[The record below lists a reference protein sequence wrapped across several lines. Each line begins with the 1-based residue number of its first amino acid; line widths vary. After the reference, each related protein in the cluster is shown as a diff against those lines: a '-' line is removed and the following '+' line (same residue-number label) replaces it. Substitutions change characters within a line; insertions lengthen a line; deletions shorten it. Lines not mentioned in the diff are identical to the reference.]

1 MFSPNAS
8 VSFNIDFQKT
18 SRKLPA
24 AKISCSGINIFSRCY
39 QNLHDG
45 IFRTIIVFVLLIRVG
60 APGPAFSANQPVEKT
75 YVLDTV
81 VVTARGRDSLVSA
94 TPGGVGAIGAEEI
107 FYRHPPA
114 LADMA
119 ARIPGVSKA
128 NDSLWGADVNIRGLG
143 RNRMI
148 VLIDGCRINT
158 GTDINAQFGLIDPM
172 EVERVEVLK
181 GPISALYGS
190 GSIGGVVNIITRQTD
205 FTEAPLWQ
213 GAASAAGATNPGGYG
228 AYGNIAHTDAGQWV
242 YASAGR
248 RDYSSYEDGDGDRV
262 HNSRFDDVSGK
273 VQLSRQWN
281 GQHRSRIQFQR
292 YQAND
297 VGIPG
302 SGTANLPVNS
312 DVTYPDLSRT
322 LINVNHDMDFDAMR
336 LTASRLNAYFQ
347 RIDRNVRI
355 DRFTAGPIAE
365 IRPEATHDT
374 MGAVWRNHLEMGP
387 HQLTAGI
394 DVWNWEYEGT
404 RTRRFADGRTV
415 VDMPLADSSYLS
427 AGVFA
432 EDDWGVTEQVT
443 VNAGLRIDH
452 ITAESEDLYKSIVP
466 PGDLIR
472 AGAKET
478 DMSWN
483 AHAGLTWQVISNW
496 SMTLIAASSYRAPDL
511 LDRFKYIYFSADSE
525 LYGNPDLDPER
536 SVFVE
541 TGIHYRRSGL
551 GASVNGFYNE
561 VADMIADPSPSG
573 GIRQLEN
580 IDKARIY
587 GMEADCRWF
596 LNMDWSIYGN
606 LAFARGRDVENS
618 RELAFVPPL
627 NGLAGLRWDD
637 GRRFWSSLEVE
648 WAADQHRTPAGV
660 ESADAWAVINLAA
673 GCRFAF
679 AATRH
684 DLVLRVDNLTDADY
698 RTYLSTSRGFVLKE
712 PGINAALIW
721 MTAF

>member
-1 MFSPNAS
+1 M
-8 VSFNIDFQKT
+8 
-18 SRKLPA
+18 R
-24 AKISCSGINIFSRCY
+24 
-39 QNLHDG
+39 DG
-45 IFRTIIVFVLLIRVG
+45 VCGVIAVFVLMICLS
-60 APGPAFSANQPVEKT
+60 APVPAFTTDRPVEKT

-94 TPGGVGAIGAEEI
+94 TPGGVGAVGAEEI
-107 FYRHPPA
+107 LYRRPPA
-114 LADMA
+114 LADMV

-143 RNRMI
+143 RNRVVI
-148 VLIDGCRINT
+148 LIDGCRVNT
-158 GTDINAQFGLIDPM
+158 ATDINAQFGLIDPM

-190 GSIGGVVNIITRQTD
+190 GSIGGVINIITRQAD
-205 FTEAPLWQ
+205 FSERPQWQ
-213 GAASAAGATNPGGYG
+213 GAVSVAGASNPGGYG
-228 AYGNIAHTDAGQWV
+228 AYGNIAHTNADQWI

-248 RDYSSYEDGDGDRV
+248 RDYGSYEDGAGNRV
-262 HNSRFDDVSGK
+262 RNSQFDDFQGK
-273 VQLSRQWN
+273 VQLSRRWN
-281 GQHRSRIQFQR
+281 ENNRSRIQAQR
-292 YQAND
+292 YQAGE

-302 SGTANLPVNS
+302 SGIANLPVNS
-312 DVTYPDLSRT
+312 DVAYPDLSRT
-322 LINVNHDMDFDAMR
+322 LVNFSHDVDFESMR

-347 RIDRNVRI
+347 RIDREVRI
-355 DRFTAGPIAE
+355 DRFTGGPIAE

-404 RTRRFADGRTV
+404 RTRRFADGRSV
-415 VDMPLADSSYLS
+415 IDMPLADSSQLS

-432 EDDWGVTEQVT
+432 EDDWKITEQAT
-443 VNAGLRIDH
+443 INTGLRIDY
-452 ITAESEDLYKSIVP
+452 ISAESEDLYKSVVP

-472 AGAKET
+472 PRERKD

-483 AHAGLTWQVISNW
+483 AHAGLTWQFLSDW
-496 SMTLIAASSYRAPDL
+496 SMTLITASSYRAPDL

-536 SVFVE
+536 SIFVE
-541 TGIHYRRSGL
+541 SGLHYRRSGL
-551 GASVNGFYNE
+551 GASVSGFYNQ
-561 VADMIADPSPSG
+561 VQDMIADPSPSG
-573 GIRQLEN
+573 GIRRLEN

-587 GMEADCRWF
+587 GVETDIRWRCTV
-596 LNMDWSIYGN
+596 DWSIYGN
-606 LAFARGRDVENS
+606 LAFARGRDVEN
-618 RELAFVPPL
+618 RQELAFVPPL
-627 NGLAGLRWDD
+627 NGLAGLRWDG

-648 WAADQHRTPAGV
+648 WTADQHRTPVGV
-660 ESADAWAVINLAA
+660 DSADAWAVINLAA

-698 RTYLSTSRGFVLKE
+698 RNYLSTSRGFILKE

-721 MTAF
+721 MTVF